1 MPPIDASSPQSPSP
15 LVRGF
20 LGVILAGLGIYLL
33 GIDSGVIPFHRSLEG
48 SRVFVGCLGV
58 MLACTGIQVGQWA
71 GASGRLPEA
80 VGSMIITAMAVLF
93 GWVTF
98 FGDSR
103 GFSSSLSVGGLSVT
117 SHGSALV
124 PRIAFGIGATLMA
137 LFAAYAWSRVL
148 RPRN

>member
-1 MPPIDASSPQSPSP
+1 MPPIDASSPQGPSP
-15 LVRGF
+15 RVRGC

-33 GIDSGVIPFHRSLEG
+33 GIDSGVIPVHRSLEG
-48 SRVFVGCLGV
+48 SRVFIGCLGV

-71 GASGRLPEA
+71 GASGRLSEA
-80 VGSMIITAMAVLF
+80 VGSMIISAMAVLF

-98 FGDSR
+98 YGDSR
-103 GFSSSLSVGGLSVT
+103 GFSSSVGAAGLQVT

-137 LFAAYAWSRVL
+137 LFAAYAWSRVW
-148 RPRN
+148 RARS

>member
-1 MPPIDASSPQSPSP
+1 MPPSDASSPQSPSP
-15 LVRGF
+15 LLRGC
-20 LGVILAGLGIYLL
+20 LGVILVGLGIYLL
-33 GIDSGVIPFHRSLEG
+33 GIDFGVIPVGRSREG
-48 SRVFVGCLGV
+48 SRVPVASLGV

-71 GASGRLPEA
+71 GTSGRPCEA
-80 VGSMIITAMAVLF
+80 VGSMIISAMAVLF

-103 GFSSSLSVGGLSVT
+103 GFSSSVGAGGLHVS

-124 PRIAFGIGATLMA
+124 PRIAFGFGTTLMV